1 MSSCW
6 LYCNTQ
12 KAERDKPNQSH
23 KLSGKGFKQCFAS
36 HASHNILV
44 GLRYE
49 AGAAQ
54 RRGKKE
60 KGQRREPEERSKRNL
75 VRAKL
80 WRELAGDCVWESGFP
95 TRTAFVKEALV
106 KNGACHSQKLKTTN
120 LTKMLVQTL
129 SVLDP
134 CGCASALRRGNFEKM
149 TFKRNDLKR

>member
-23 KLSGKGFKQCFAS
+23 GPET
-36 HASHNILV
+36 SHNILG

-49 AGAAQ
+49 AGAAAQ

-149 TFKRNDLKR
+149 TFKINDLKR